1 MNLHQDFKEFIELLN
16 KNNVKYMVIGG
27 YAMALHG
34 LPRYT
39 KDIDIWVKSEK
50 QNAENILVVLNQF
63 GFGSLKITIDD
74 LTKPDTIIQLGYP
87 PIRIDIITELKGLT
101 FDHAYSKK
109 EKIELDQVEI
119 NYIDLDSLIINKK
132 SVARDQDILDAKQ
145 LEKKKLKRKKK

>member
-87 PIRIDIITELKGLT
+87 PIRIGIITELKGLT
-101 FDHAYSKK
+101 FDHAY
-109 EKIELDQVEI
+109 
-119 NYIDLDSLIINKK
+119 
-132 SVARDQDILDAKQ
+132 
-145 LEKKKLKRKKK
+145 

>member
-1 MNLHQDFKEFIELLN
+1 MGK
-16 KNNVKYMVIGG
+16 
-27 YAMALHG
+27 
-34 LPRYT
+34 
-39 KDIDIWVKSEK
+39 IWK

-63 GFGSLKITIDD
+63 GFGSLKITIVD

-145 LEKKKLKRKKK
+145 LEKKKLKEKKSRYISWTI